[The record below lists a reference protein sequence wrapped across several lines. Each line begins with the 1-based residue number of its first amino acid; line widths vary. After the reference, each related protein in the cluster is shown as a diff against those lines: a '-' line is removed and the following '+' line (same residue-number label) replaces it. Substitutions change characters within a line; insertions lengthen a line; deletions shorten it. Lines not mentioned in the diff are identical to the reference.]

1 MGFLDKNN
9 EEVKLILTPH
19 GKVKFLS
26 EGLKDTFVYF
36 TFSDD
41 DLLYHLCVEPQ
52 GILEING
59 SHKSSTTAKEPKYKV
74 KIRDNGE

>member
-9 EEVKLILTPH
+9 DELRLILTPH

-59 SHKSSTTAKEPKYKV
+59 SHKSSTTIKEPKYKV